1 MTNRGMSLA
10 SRITRSDVSSLNR
23 MYERKT
29 DGRTQAD
36 SWSGTSQEAGTT
48 P

>member
-10 SRITRSDVSSLNR
+10 SRVTGVDVSSLNR

-29 DGRTQAD
+29 DDRTQVVT
-36 SWSGTSQEAGTT
+36 WSGTSQEAGTT

>member
-1 MTNRGMSLA
+1 MRNRGMSLA

-29 DGRTQAD
+29 DGHTQVGP
-36 SWSGTSQEAGTT
+36 WSGTSQEAGTT